1 MMPQNEDIER
11 HVIKILLSD
20 SQACE
25 EYISGINQDYF
36 YKTDYQAIFLCISE
50 LIACNEPVDI
60 LTVNEKVEKNKLV
73 DAVGGI
79 ETLLALSGEW
89 TSSANI
95 KYHLDTLKTL
105 ALRRKV
111 IEICN
116 DVTAKAG
123 DNNTPI
129 SEIVSGL
136 SEKLYDINLQKANT
150 GLRQVSDDIHKT
162 YIEIIERNAGNRP
175 PRGLKTG
182 FTGLDYELG
191 GLQPGQLIVVSGKT
205 AHGKTAF
212 VTNIAQEVN
221 RNGTAVAH
229 FSLEMNYEEVKKRIL
244 QSESR
249 VNLKKAE
256 IKGLNEE
263 ERHKIL
269 KASERIAEY
278 KHYWIDDTG
287 AISLQEIESKL
298 IKAKRDNNI
307 GLAVVDYLQYV
318 TAKNKNINS
327 REQEV
332 STVSRG
338 LKAIAMNLEIPIIAV
353 SSLSRKTEENK
364 GMPTLAMLRDSGNVE
379 YDANA
384 VLMVYNRFMD
394 FPEFHEYADNVR
406 EIGLLKNR
414 EGSLNTLYLQ
424 WHGEQTRFVTI
435 GADNG

>member
-1 MMPQNEDIER
+1 MMPYNEDIER
-11 HVIKILLSD
+11 HVIKVLLSD

-25 EYISGINQDYF
+25 EYISSIDQSYF
-36 YKTDYQAIFLCISE
+36 YKTNYQAIYLCIAE
-50 LIACNEPVDI
+50 LVAENGPVDI

-79 ETLLALSGEW
+79 QTLLTLCDEW

-95 KYHLDTLKTL
+95 KYHLNTLKTL

-123 DNNTPI
+123 DNNTPVSDI
-129 SEIVSGL
+129 ISGL
-136 SEKLYDINLQKANT
+136 SEKLYEINLQKANT

-162 YIEIIERNAGNRP
+162 YVEIIERNAGERP

-182 FTGLDYELG
+182 FSALDYELG

-205 AHGKTAF
+205 SHGKTAF
-212 VTNIAQEVN
+212 VTNIAQEIN
-221 RNGTAVAH
+221 RNGIAVAH
-229 FSLEMNYEEVKKRIL
+229 FSLEMNYEEVKKRML
-244 QSESR
+244 QAESR
-249 VNLKKAE
+249 VNLKKSE
-256 IKGLNEE
+256 IKGLSKEE
-263 ERHKIL
+263 QYQIL
-269 KASERIAEY
+269 KASERISEY
-278 KHYWIDDTG
+278 KQYWIDDTG
-287 AISLQEIESKL
+287 GISLQEIESKL

-338 LKAIAMNLEIPIIAV
+338 LKSIAMNLEIPIIAV

-394 FPEFHEYADNVR
+394 FPEFKEYATNVR

-414 EGSLNTLYLQ
+414 EGALNTLYLQ

-435 GADNG
+435 GANQ